1 MTDYEAASA
10 QDVPEDNRPRY
21 CAQPIGVPRVLPPG
35 LSIDQAKAII
45 VGQNKW
51 LNHTALHFYFFRR
64 GDGSP
69 SAWVGPEDQ
78 HAAVRK
84 AFDTWKGLG
93 LGLEF
98 AEVTTAAEAEVRI
111 GFDQADG
118 SWSYVGKDILAQPQ
132 IERTMNFG
140 WDLTTDY
147 GTTTALH
154 EIGHTLGMPH
164 EHQNPSAGIVWDE
177 EAVYAFLGGPPN
189 NWPRETTYNNVLRKL
204 DPREVAGSEW
214 DWKSVMEYD
223 FPGGLI
229 LQPAGFTVG
238 VHPPGGLSDLD
249 KQYMLS
255 WYPDGDGG
263 GLAKLEP
270 FVSAPTMLAPGAQV
284 DYTVEPPGTRRYTIA
299 TFGESDTMLGL
310 FEVIDGSPRF
320 VAGDDDS
327 GEDRNAQISTRLFE
341 GRHYVVRVRCY
352 YSTKSATTAVMYW

>member
-1 MTDYEAASA
+1 VTDYDVSGA
-10 QDVPEDNRPRY
+10 QDAPQDTPLKY
-21 CAQPIGVPRVLPPG
+21 CVQPVGVSRELPPG
-35 LSIDQAKAII
+35 LSIDRARALV
-45 VGQNKW
+45 VGPSKW
-51 LNHTALHFYFFRR
+51 LNHTVLHYYFFGN

-69 SAWVGPEDQ
+69 VAWAVPEDQ
-78 HAAVRK
+78 RAAVRK

-98 AEVTTAAEAEVRI
+98 VEVTTTTEAEVRI
-111 GFDQADG
+111 GFDQGDG

-164 EHQNPSAGIVWDE
+164 EHQNPNAGIVWDE
-177 EAVYAFLGGPPN
+177 EAVYRFLGGPPN
-189 NWPRETTYNNVLRKL
+189 NWPRETTFNNVLRKL
-204 DPREVAGSEW
+204 DPLEVTGSEW
-214 DWKSVMEYD
+214 DWKSVMEYA

-229 LQPAGFTVG
+229 LQPAAFTTG

-249 KQYMLS
+249 KQYMLA
-255 WYPDGDGG
+255 WYPGDGDAHPK
-263 GLAKLEP
+263 LAP
-270 FVSAPTMLAPGAQV
+270 FVSMPTVLAPGGQA
-284 DYTVEPPGTRRYTIA
+284 DYIVEPPGTRRYTIA
-299 TFGESDTMLGL
+299 TFGESDSMLGL

-352 YSTKSATTAVMYW
+352 YSGKSATTAVMYW

>member
-1 MTDYEAASA
+1 MADYDGART
-10 QDVPEDNRPRY
+10 QDAPEEHRLMY
-21 CAQPIGVPRVLPPG
+21 CAQPARIPPVLPPG
-35 LSIDQAKAII
+35 LNAGQVRAII
-45 VGQNKW
+45 IGQNKW
-51 LNHTALHFYFFRR
+51 LNHTVLHYYFFGN

-69 SAWVGPEDQ
+69 AAWAVPEDQ
-78 HAAVRK
+78 RAAVRK
-84 AFDTWKGLG
+84 AFDSWKGLG

-98 AEVTTAAEAEVRI
+98 AEVTAAAEAEVRI
-111 GFDQADG
+111 GFDQGDG

-132 IERTMNFG
+132 TDRTMNFG

-164 EHQNPSAGIVWDE
+164 EHQNPNAGIVWDE

-189 NWPRETTYNNVLRKL
+189 NWPRETTFNNVLRKL
-204 DPREVAGSEW
+204 DPHEVAGSDW

-229 LQPAGFTVG
+229 VTPAAFATG

-249 KQYMLS
+249 RQYMLS
-255 WYPDGDGG
+255 WYPGNGD
-263 GLAKLEP
+263 AHPKLEP
-270 FVSAPTMLAPGAQV
+270 FVSTPMTLAPGAQA
-284 DYTVEPPGTRRYTIA
+284 DYAVEPPGTRSYTIA
-299 TFGESDTMLGL
+299 TFGESDAMLGL

-327 GEDRNAQISTRLFE
+327 GEDRNAQISMRLFQ

-352 YSTKSATTAVMYW
+352 YSAKSATTAVMYW